1 MCVEVVVPED
11 EWWPTSDC
19 RRRGVCGV
27 QLSWSTG
34 TARTL
39 VTITACVGYHGYV
52 VYRVRYLAR

>member
-39 VTITACVGYHGYV
+39 GNDNGMRRIPRIHSVPCSV
-52 VYRVRYLAR
+52 LS